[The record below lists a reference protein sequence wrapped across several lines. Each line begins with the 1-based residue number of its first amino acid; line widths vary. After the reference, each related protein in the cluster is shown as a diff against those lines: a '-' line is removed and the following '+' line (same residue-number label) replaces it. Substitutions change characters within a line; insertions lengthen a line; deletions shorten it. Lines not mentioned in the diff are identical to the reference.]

1 MSIKKYIGDKHF
13 YKAVIAL
20 SLPIMI
26 QSGITNF
33 VGLLDNIMVG
43 TLGTED
49 MSGVSIVN
57 QFLFVFNLMIFG
69 AISAAGIFTAQ
80 YSGFR
85 DNEGIRYTFRFKI
98 LINLVA
104 GSLGVLLFAIFGEAL
119 ISSFLHEGSTAGDL
133 SLTLERG
140 KTYLAIMLI
149 GLVPYA
155 ISQVYAST
163 MRETGHT
170 VPPMVASIVA
180 VATNFA
186 LNAVLIFG
194 LYGAPALGVAG
205 AAIATVISRFVEL
218 LVLVLWGHLHP
229 DAYPYL
235 AGAYRSLRVPKAL
248 FLQIIR
254 KGLPLMF
261 NELFWSL
268 AITMRSQCYSLRGLD
283 VVAAQNINS
292 TIVNLFNV
300 VYLSL
305 GSSIAIVVGN
315 QLGAGE
321 IEPAKDSARKM
332 MAFSITC
339 ASLMGLLMILL
350 AKPFGLLYNTEE
362 SVRSLA
368 AFMIVVSAI
377 TMPFSAY
384 AHAAYFTLRTGGK
397 VMITLLFDCVYMW
410 AVVMPISILL
420 SYGTALNITYL
431 FIICQGVEAAKC
443 ILGFIVL
450 KKGNWAKQLVS
461 DENLKA

>member
-1 MSIKKYIGDKHF
+1 
-13 YKAVIAL
+13 V
-20 SLPIMI
+20 
-26 QSGITNF
+26 
-33 VGLLDNIMVG
+33 
-43 TLGTED
+43 
-49 MSGVSIVN
+49 
-57 QFLFVFNLMIFG
+57 
-69 AISAAGIFTAQ
+69 
-80 YSGFR
+80 
-85 DNEGIRYTFRFKI
+85 
-98 LINLVA
+98 
-104 GSLGVLLFAIFGEAL
+104 
-119 ISSFLHEGSTAGDL
+119 
-133 SLTLERG
+133 
-140 KTYLAIMLI
+140 
-149 GLVPYA
+149 
-155 ISQVYAST
+155 
-163 MRETGHT
+163 
-170 VPPMVASIVA
+170 
-180 VATNFA
+180 
-186 LNAVLIFG
+186 LNAILIFG

-218 LVLVLWGHLHP
+218 LVLILWGHFHHNV
-229 DAYPYL
+229 YPFL
-235 AGAYRSLRVPKAL
+235 AGAYRSLRVPTAL

-261 NELFWSL
+261 NEFFWSL

-332 MAFSITC
+332 MFFSITC
-339 ASLMGLLMILL
+339 ASFMGLLMILL

-420 SYGTALNITYL
+420 SYGTALNIFYL